1 MVFFPLTLTIS
12 SCLVFS
18 CAIFFVRDQWQR
30 RSGAGRTPAL
40 APSAATPSFAHAST
54 SLDSADHGHR
64 GHNGRSSP

>member
-30 RSGAGRTPAL
+30 RSGAGRSAVL
-40 APSAATPSFAHAST
+40 APSAATPAFAHAST
-54 SLDSADHGHR
+54 SLDSADHGTS
-64 GHNGRSSP
+64 GHLDRSSP